1 MPVQIDHFG
10 LPAWG
15 DASQYEEVIALA
27 KLPRV
32 YMRVEGLAE
41 PAWYGNAAGLAR
53 RVYDAFGPD
62 RLIWENYGGSVERCR
77 QSLALIDEIFSF
89 ASEEDRGKIRG
100 LNAMKLF
107 GFPL

>member
-1 MPVQIDHFG
+1 
-10 LPAWG
+10 LPGWG
-15 DASQYEEVIALA
+15 DEAQYEDVIALA

-41 PAWYGNAAGLAR
+41 PAWYKSASLLGR

-62 RLIWENYGGSVERCR
+62 RLIWENYGGSIDRFRE
-77 QSLALIDEIFSF
+77 SLKLVDQIFSF
-89 ASEEDRGKIRG
+89 ASEDDRIKIRG
-100 LNAMKLF
+100 LNAIKLF